1 MVHDHRRSGMHRRTR
16 SEPMTMVPVLF
27 GISAELETS
36 RKAVEILRSQHCV
49 SELTV
54 PKGRA
59 LCANVQV
66 SGSFPAR
73 AAPLSLSSNFFDFC
87 LKCSLNIGWWISMR
101 ISAISGLS

>member
-27 GISAELETS
+27 GIRAELETS
-36 RKAVEILRSQHCV
+36 RKAVAILRSQRCV
-49 SELTV
+49 SKLTV

-73 AAPLSLSSNFFDFC
+73 AAPLGLSLSFFDFW
-87 LKCSLNIGWWISMR
+87 LKCFRDIGWWISMR